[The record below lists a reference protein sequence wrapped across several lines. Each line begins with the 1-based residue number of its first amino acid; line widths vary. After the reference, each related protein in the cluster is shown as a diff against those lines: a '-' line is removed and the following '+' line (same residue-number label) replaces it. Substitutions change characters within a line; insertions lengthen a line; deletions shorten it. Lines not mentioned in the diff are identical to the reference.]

1 MEALLMT
8 TEQEWV
14 LLTEVY
20 QHDEAQLITALLNM
34 AGIPIRS
41 DRDVAGEIYGLN
53 LGPLARIRLLV
64 PADRLEEAA
73 RILDGEDISREE

>member
-1 MEALLMT
+1 MT
-8 TEQEWV
+8 VEQEWV

-20 QHDEAQLITALLNM
+20 QPDEAQIITALLNM

-41 DRDVAGEIYGLN
+41 ERDFAGEIYGLN

-64 PADRLEEAA
+64 PADRFEEAA
-73 RILDGEDISREE
+73 AVLAGEGLSEEE